1 MAYARY
7 ITDIEIKALWAG
19 RKHIRWH
26 LNPDVNVLSGV
37 NGVGKSTILR
47 HIVSGVKSLTHR
59 NNENVIIHTEP
70 SDAQEFRFDIISTP
84 DVRSE
89 YDTNLSELLQRYAT
103 TEHDALRQKMLYD
116 VIDDLFRDT
125 EKTIVRSHR
134 DTIVLQQYE
143 EELDPKLLSNGEK
156 QMLCILLVV
165 YLQEGMPSVLFMD
178 EPEVSLHIDWQQRLI
193 ATIRNLNPHV
203 QIILTTHSPAI
214 IMNGWMDKVTEVSDI
229 TIEE

>member
-7 ITDIEIKALWAG
+7 ITDIEIKSLWAG

-26 LNPDVNVLSGV
+26 LNPDVNVLSGI

-47 HIVSGVKSLTHR
+47 HIVSGVKTLSFDDGA
-59 NNENVIIHTEP
+59 NVTIHTEP

-89 YDTNLSELLQRYAT
+89 YDTNLSELLQRYGSSI
-103 TEHDALRQKMLYD
+103 HDDLRRKMLYD
-116 VIDDLFRDT
+116 LIDDLFRNT
-125 EKTIVRSHR
+125 EKTVVRSHQ
-134 DTIVLQQYE
+134 DTIILQQYD
-143 EELDPKLLSNGEK
+143 EELDPKLLSSGEK

-165 YLQEGMPSVLFMD
+165 YLQAGMPSVLFMD

-193 ATIRNLNPHV
+193 STIRSLNPHV

-214 IMNGWMDKVTEVSDI
+214 IMDGWMDKVTEVSDI
-229 TIEE
+229 TVED

>member
-7 ITDIEIKALWAG
+7 ITEIEIKSLWAG

-47 HIVSGVKSLTHR
+47 HIVSGVKSLTFD
-59 NNENVIIHTEP
+59 EGDNVKICTEP
-70 SDAQEFRFDIISTP
+70 ADAQELRFDIISTP

-89 YDTNLSELLQRYAT
+89 YDINLTELLQRYASFK
-103 TEHDALRQKMLYD
+103 HDPVRQTMLYD
-116 VIDDLFRDT
+116 IIDDLFRMT
-125 EKTIVRSHR
+125 EKTVDRSKSGS
-134 DTIVLQQYE
+134 IFLQQYE
-143 EELDPKLLSNGEK
+143 EELDPKLLSSGEK
-156 QMLCILLVV
+156 QMLCVLLVV
-165 YLQEGMPSVLFMD
+165 YLQDGMPAVLFMD
-178 EPEVSLHIDWQQRLI
+178 EPEVSLHMDWQQRLI
-193 ATIRNLNPHV
+193 STIRTLNPHV

-229 TIEE
+229 TIND